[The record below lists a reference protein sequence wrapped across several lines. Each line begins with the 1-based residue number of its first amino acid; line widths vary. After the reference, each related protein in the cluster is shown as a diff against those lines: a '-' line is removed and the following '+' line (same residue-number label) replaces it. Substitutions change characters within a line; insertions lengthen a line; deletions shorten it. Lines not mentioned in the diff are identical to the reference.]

1 MYSVFEE
8 ECLLCN
14 VPILYSRSNMEI
26 ARYWLVLS
34 SSTGPI
40 WDRAGAPAFGAATYV
55 TYQLYMYISV
65 AGIAILHFDSIW
77 AEKKLFSDWLPE
89 FLHHLCVD
97 LFECSIC
104 LACAF
109 LDAQDTKRGLFEV
122 PTPTYILHLLA
133 TRCIAAPTQC
143 GASATPPPIRI
154 WSLRASHGLPIF
166 HLGWLLCGPVCP
178 IDISQTLIPATSFSI
193 SPQTPK
199 IGFGWW
205 IRWAPNF
212 GGLSY
217 WPHFYYIHHGE
228 DLFEMCAD
236 EQHATE
242 IKGGTP

>member
-1 MYSVFEE
+1 
-8 ECLLCN
+8 
-14 VPILYSRSNMEI
+14 MEI

-55 TYQLYMYISV
+55 TYQLCTKR

-143 GASATPPPIRI
+143 GASATPPPD
-154 WSLRASHGLPIF
+154 SDLIF
-166 HLGWLLCGPVCP
+166 AC
-178 IDISQTLIPATSFSI
+178 IT
-193 SPQTPK
+193 
-199 IGFGWW
+199 
-205 IRWAPNF
+205 WAPNISSWLALMWSC
-212 GGLSY
+212 LSDWY
-217 WPHFYYIHHGE
+217 FPDSHSRDFVFDIPANAKNWVWMMDPLSPEFWG
-228 DLFEMCAD
+228 
-236 EQHATE
+236 
-242 IKGGTP
+242 P